1 MSFFL
6 FILLLFLLYFVVVP
20 LVKIGTKIYQARKSW
35 RDMYRTMSGAGGFG
49 QQSRQSQNGYGRAHD
64 PQPKRKKKKIDPSVG
79 EYVAFEEISV
89 AESETKSSSD
99 NGKKGFYTEEQ
110 QIEDAV
116 WEDIK

>member
-20 LVKIGTKIYQARKSW
+20 LVKIGTKIHQARKSW
-35 RDMYRTMSGAGGFG
+35 REMYRTMSGAGGFG

-89 AESETKSSSD
+89 AESEKKSSSD
-99 NGKKGFYTEEQ
+99 NGKKSSYTEEQ

-116 WEDIK
+116 WEEIK